1 MTNAT
6 MTITNEYD
14 EMVQDFLDKH
24 NTTVTFELIGQRVP
38 SWGGKPVNAYWF
50 TIERNGMEYSN
61 TFYDSVYNTQ
71 KGIEPTPYSLLSCLQ
86 KYEVGTYHEFCN
98 EFGYNP
104 YDAESEKIYT
114 AVVHEEINVQRLFGD
129 CMEELQEIC

>member
-6 MTITNEYD
+6 MTIANED
-14 EMVQDFLDKH
+14 TMVQEFMNKH
-24 NTTVTFELIGQRVP
+24 NVTITFELIGQRVP
-38 SWGGKPVNAYWF
+38 SWGGKPVNTYWF

-71 KGIEPTPYSLLSCLQ
+71 KGIEPTPYSLLTCLQ

-104 YDAESEKIYT
+104 YDDESEKIYT

>member
-6 MTITNEYD
+6 MTITNEN
-14 EMVQDFLDKH
+14 ELTIEFLTRH
-24 NTTVTFELIGQRVP
+24 NTTVTFEFIGQRVP

-61 TFYDSVYNTQ
+61 TFYDSVYNT
-71 KGIEPTPYSLLSCLQ
+71 KMGIEPTPYSLLACLQ

-104 YDAESEKIYT
+104 YDAKSEKIYT

>member
-1 MTNAT
+1 
-6 MTITNEYD
+6 MTITNEN
-14 EMVQDFLDKH
+14 ELTIEFLTRH
-24 NTTVTFELIGQRVP
+24 NATVTFELIGQRVP

-71 KGIEPTPYSLLSCLQ
+71 KGIEPTPYSLLACLQ
-86 KYEVGTYHEFCN
+86 KYEVGTYYEFCN

-114 AVVHEEINVQRLFGD
+114 AVVHEEINVHRLFED

>member
-1 MTNAT
+1 MTNTT
-6 MTITNEYD
+6 MTITNEN
-14 EMVQDFLDKH
+14 ELTIEFLTRH
-24 NTTVTFELIGQRVP
+24 NVTVTFEFIGQRVP

-50 TIERNGMEYSN
+50 TIERDGMEYSN

-71 KGIEPTPYSLLSCLQ
+71 KGIEPTPYSLLACLQ